1 MKTGC
6 IQHPQN
12 APLLIVHQWQVDSL
26 NGDVVAAKLMS
37 FFEYWHSHKLDEL
50 LKSDKPDKRLL
61 IQHHSE
67 PELEAA
73 LFVGVARK
81 TIRKAMKRL
90 VNMGVIQPTRNPYI
104 PQDRTRHLLFIPE
117 RAQELANQWNEIYQ
131 AHFEVF
137 KGKRPICI
145 PGNLTEAANGQF
157 ADSKRP
163 DGRLPQTPSEAAI
176 GQIDDCNGPKD
187 LLQKADLPLSE
198 GQNAAFKRPNDLDP
212 KITSEITSATTDPPL
227 APQGGTLSPPAAQKI
242 IPIGQVGQPEDCLL
256 KPDSP
261 KLHHSDPTGEPEGSG
276 KGESSGARSRNRQSK
291 SKTGR
296 AERIYRQLEGDSRY
310 EADKFYQWFD
320 WYKRKLCEP
329 YGKAHGDKAGA
340 AASWMNLVDSGV
352 NLPQVSAGSS
362 QYLGWVRCNPDHRA
376 CEIPHAHN
384 FLEGKRSHPTPYWQ
398 LALEDAT
405 ATPVTGAEFVAEPA
419 PTMTWQEWSRRLGAL
434 LRETGYLL
442 PDASRDCPSTHY
454 VTSASELSADE
465 LPALVAWLEAPLA
478 RKAG

>member
-90 VNMGVIQPTRNPYI
+90 VNIGVIQPMRNPYI
-104 PQDRTRHLLFIPE
+104 PQDRTRHLLFMPE

-145 PGNLTEAANGQF
+145 PGNLSAAATGQF

-163 DGRLPQTPSEAAI
+163 DDRLPHPPSETAI
-176 GQIDDCNGPKD
+176 GQRDDCNGPKD
-187 LLQKADLPLSE
+187 LLQKADLPLSK
-198 GQNAAFKRPNDLDP
+198 GQNAAFKRPNGLDP
-212 KITSEITSATTDPPL
+212 KTTSEITSETTDPP
-227 APQGGTLSPPAAQKI
+227 SPPRGNFVSPGLPKQFC
-242 IPIGQVGQPEDCLL
+242 QSRQPEAARRQFL
-256 KPDSP
+256 
-261 KLHHSDPTGEPEGSG
+261 
-276 KGESSGARSRNRQSK
+276 RSRPPRNRITAIRRENPKVSGSRQ
-291 SKTGR
+291 TFR
-296 AERIYRQLEGDSRY
+296 ARGVSAPATPAQRQDQAGGGGLR
-310 EADKFYQWFD
+310 A
-320 WYKRKLCEP
+320 
-329 YGKAHGDKAGA
+329 AAGA
-340 AASWMNLVDSGV
+340 GPGV
-352 NLPQVSAGSS
+352 
-362 QYLGWVRCNPDHRA
+362 
-376 CEIPHAHN
+376 
-384 FLEGKRSHPTPYWQ
+384 
-398 LALEDAT
+398 
-405 ATPVTGAEFVAEPA
+405 
-419 PTMTWQEWSRRLGAL
+419 
-434 LRETGYLL
+434 
-442 PDASRDCPSTHY
+442 
-454 VTSASELSADE
+454 
-465 LPALVAWLEAPLA
+465 
-478 RKAG
+478 

>member
-73 LFVGVARK
+73 LFVGVTRK

-157 ADSKRP
+157 ADAKRP
-163 DGRLPQTPSEAAI
+163 DDRLPQTPSAAAI

-212 KITSEITSATTDPPL
+212 KITSEITSETTDPPL
-227 APQGGTLSPPAAQKI
+227 APQGGTLSPPAAQKV
-242 IPIGQVGQPEDCLL
+242 IPIEQAEQPEDRLPI
-256 KPDSP
+256 PDSP
-261 KLHHSDPTGEPEGSG
+261 KPHHDNPVGEPEGSG
-276 KGESSGARSRNRQSK
+276 EGKNSGRGASQRK
-291 SKTGR
+291 
-296 AERIYRQLEGDSRY
+296 
-310 EADKFYQWFD
+310 
-320 WYKRKLCEP
+320 KRKPTGKTKQAADAYERRLELDPEFEARCDRMREQWAP
-329 YGKAHGDKAGA
+329 FINQLRGHYCDPQAFRRGYAWLISEWAGEHQMTPAEVEEGLSYYVESKLAQVQAGQQPTSPPDGIRFFTGKAA
-340 AASWMNLVDSGV
+340 DS
-352 NLPQVSAGSS
+352 
-362 QYLGWVRCNPDHRA
+362 D
-376 CEIPHAHN
+376 
-384 FLEGKRSHPTPYWQ
+384 HPTPYCW
-398 LALEDAT
+398 LALKRKRDRAGVGEI
-405 ATPVTGAEFVAEPA
+405 PVRRKKYGIDRQSFVERMRRKQAQ
-419 PTMTWQEWSRRLGAL
+419 QEAQN
-434 LRETGYLL
+434 
-442 PDASRDCPSTHY
+442 A
-454 VTSASELSADE
+454 
-465 LPALVAWLEAPLA
+465 
-478 RKAG
+478 